1 MAVPLKRAGVFPTMV
16 TDMIAIGEKS
26 GQLEE
31 MLGNIAESYENEV
44 DMTINGLTSILE
56 PAIILLMGVIV
67 AFIVVSILLPIFEM
81 NQMI

>member
-1 MAVPLKRAGVFPTMV
+1 MV